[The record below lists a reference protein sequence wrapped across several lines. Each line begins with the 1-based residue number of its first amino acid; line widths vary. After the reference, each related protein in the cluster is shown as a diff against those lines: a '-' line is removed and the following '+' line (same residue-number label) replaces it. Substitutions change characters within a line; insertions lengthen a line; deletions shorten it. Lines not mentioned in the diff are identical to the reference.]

1 MPLLVRING
10 SPRRDSRTRTVIDAV
25 GDMIVASMEI
35 DDASVTLADEAP
47 ELLCG
52 LTRSQISRRGE
63 SLLCLIESADLLIVG
78 SPVYRA
84 SYTGILKHLFDL
96 IDNDALRGRRA
107 ILVASGGTPLHGLM
121 LEHQLRPLM
130 GFFGIMTVPT
140 TLYALE
146 GDIADGRIVSPE
158 LSERIARA
166 SREAI
171 GAVSSSLPAEIRLA
185 TAA

>member
-25 GDMIVASMEI
+25 GDMIAASMEI

-52 LTRSQISRRGE
+52 LTRSQVTRRGE

-96 IDNDALRGRRA
+96 IDKDALRGR
-107 ILVASGGTPLHGLM
+107 
-121 LEHQLRPLM
+121 
-130 GFFGIMTVPT
+130 
-140 TLYALE
+140 
-146 GDIADGRIVSPE
+146 
-158 LSERIARA
+158 
-166 SREAI
+166 
-171 GAVSSSLPAEIRLA
+171 
-185 TAA
+185 